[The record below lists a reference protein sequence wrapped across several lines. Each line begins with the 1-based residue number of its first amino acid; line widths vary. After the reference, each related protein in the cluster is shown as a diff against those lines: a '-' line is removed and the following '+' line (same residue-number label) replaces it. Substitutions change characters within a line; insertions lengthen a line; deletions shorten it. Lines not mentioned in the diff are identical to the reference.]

1 MNLYLLYLAT
11 IFLIIATPGPSI
23 LLIMQHSASY
33 GVKRSFY
40 NALGGVS
47 AALILIILSLGGVA
61 LLIQGIWINV
71 LSILGACLLVWIG
84 FKNFKPIVLSEEGD
98 HKESNKEL
106 FKTAFYTGISN
117 PKDLIFF
124 ATLLPQ
130 FIITDLP
137 YWQASLYLAFGW
149 LVLDVSI
156 MMSYALGAYL
166 LAQKL
171 SMGALNKTRAFSG
184 VLLILIG
191 GALLSSNAYQLV

>member
-1 MNLYLLYLAT
+1 MSLFLLYLAT

-40 NALGGVS
+40 NAIGGVS

-156 MMSYALGAYL
+156 MMSYALGAHL

-171 SMGALNKTRAFSG
+171 SMGALNKTRMVSG
-184 VLLILIG
+184 VLITLIG
-191 GALLSSNAYQLV
+191 GALLSTSAYQLV

>member
-1 MNLYLLYLAT
+1 MSLYLLYLAT

-61 LLIQGIWINV
+61 FLIQGIWINV

-98 HKESNKEL
+98 HTESNKEL

-156 MMSYALGAYL
+156 MMSYALGAHL

>member
-149 LVLDVSI
+149 LVLDVNI
-156 MMSYALGAYL
+156 MMSYALGAHL

-171 SMGALNKTRAFSG
+171 SMDALNKTRAFSG

>member
-156 MMSYALGAYL
+156 MMSYALGAHL

>member
-1 MNLYLLYLAT
+1 MSLYLLYLAT

-61 LLIQGIWINV
+61 FLIQGIWINV

-84 FKNFKPIVLSEEGD
+84 FKNFKPIVLSKEGD
-98 HKESNKEL
+98 HTESNKEL

-156 MMSYALGAYL
+156 MMSYALGAHL

-171 SMGALNKTRAFSG
+171 SMGALNKTRTFSG

>member
-1 MNLYLLYLAT
+1 MSLYLLYLAT

-47 AALILIILSLGGVA
+47 AALILITLSLGGVA
-61 LLIQGIWINV
+61 FLVQGIWINV

-156 MMSYALGAYL
+156 MMSYALGAHL

-171 SMGALNKTRAFSG
+171 SMGALNKNRAFSG